1 MSIVRFVS
9 ISLII
14 NRYDKIIGWTFS
26 GHMRKDIERTKCPLN
41 VLLISEHV
49 LHDIHGNL
57 TEMDSS
63 QITFPDDQ
71 QAVSEP
77 FNSLCID
84 ITQLLLGKKNR
95 SRHQPDRGLL
105 QQTIMSGNKAWKK
118 LIEEISF
125 GSV

>member
-1 MSIVRFVS
+1 M
-9 ISLII
+9 
-14 NRYDKIIGWTFS
+14 IGWTFS

-41 VLLISEHV
+41 VLSISEHV

-84 ITQLLLGKKNR
+84 ITHYYWVKKIEADT
-95 SRHQPDRGLL
+95 SP
-105 QQTIMSGNKAWKK
+105 IEVCYNKQ
-118 LIEEISF
+118 
-125 GSV
+125 